1 MDTTKKIAYQCI
13 MSYLDSDYDMF
24 HNFVYLHI
32 KYICV
37 YVTEPKCFHLFFTL
51 YGTEFKKAPFQML
64 TFI

>member
-1 MDTTKKIAYQCI
+1 